1 MIAEVLLQQV
11 AVPDTI
17 YTSSA
22 SSYGWWAELLV
33 DFGPTLVGLLG
44 LGGLLV
50 AYWQIRK
57 SFEQTDKLL
66 QERQREEERNE
77 IQRKLNEFYGPCQT
91 LMRETKMLHDLFKH
105 DSEFRTLTELLK
117 GREFTGNDKVLLEQV
132 MNVTDK
138 ISDLIVDK
146 SGLIEDEEEE
156 LQELLSKARVHFRIL
171 RLGYNN
177 DLSGD
182 TERLKD
188 FVYPKALDEEIERKK
203 TELENRLNELREIDS

>member
-1 MIAEVLLQQV
+1 MTAEVLLQQV

-22 SSYGWWAELLV
+22 SSYGPWGDFFV
-33 DFGPTLVGLLG
+33 DFGPALVGLLG
-44 LGGLLV
+44 VISFIV
-50 AYWQIRK
+50 AYLQIRR

-66 QERQREEERNE
+66 EERQREEERNE

-91 LMRETKMLHDLFKH
+91 LMQESKMLHDLFKH
-105 DSEFRTLTELLK
+105 DNEFRTLIELLE

-138 ISDLIVDK
+138 ISDLIIDK
-146 SGLIEDEEEE
+146 SGLIEDEEED

-171 RLGYNN
+171 RLAYNN
-177 DLSGD
+177 GLSGGTD
-182 TERLKD
+182 RLEEY
-188 FVYPKALDEEIERKK
+188 VYPKALDDEIKRKK
-203 TELENRLNELREIDS
+203 RELENRLTELREIDS

>member
-1 MIAEVLLQQV
+1 MIAEVLLHQV

-17 YTSSA
+17 YTTSA
-22 SSYGWWAELLV
+22 SPYPWWAKLFI
-33 DFGPTLVGLLG
+33 DFGPTLVGLIG
-44 LGGLLV
+44 LASLIV
-50 AYWQIRK
+50 AYLQIRR
-57 SFEQTDKLL
+57 SFEQTDELL
-66 QERQREEERNE
+66 EERQREEERNE

>member
-22 SSYGWWAELLV
+22 SSYAWWAEWLV

-44 LGGLLV
+44 LGALFV

-66 QERQREEERNE
+66 EERQREEERNE
-77 IQRKLNEFYGPCQT
+77 IQRKLNEFYGPCLT
-91 LMRETKMLHDLFKH
+91 LMRETEMLHDLFKH
-105 DSEFRTLTELLK
+105 DDEFRTLTELLEGK
-117 GREFTGNDKVLLEQV
+117 EFTGNDKVLLEQV

-146 SGLIEDEEEE
+146 SGLIEDEEDR

-171 RLGYNN
+171 RLAYND

-182 TERLKD
+182 TERLKEY
-188 FVYPKALDEEIERKK
+188 VYPKDLDDEIKRKK
-203 TELENRLNELREIDS
+203 RELENRLNELREIDA

>member
-1 MIAEVLLQQV
+1 MIAKVLLQQV

-17 YTSSA
+17 YTTSA
-22 SSYGWWAELLV
+22 SPYPWWAKLFI
-33 DFGPTLVGLLG
+33 DFGPTLVGLIG
-44 LGGLLV
+44 LASLIV
-50 AYWQIRK
+50 AYLQIRR
-57 SFEQTDKLL
+57 SFEQTDELL
-66 QERQREEERNE
+66 EERQREEERNE